1 MTSVRDQ
8 LIQLLN
14 EHDPEG
20 GVVRTDSDSTDV
32 TDFWGPQADALIVW
46 MRDQGFPIESAE
58 PVLPGIY
65 VLAGKGPETGMW
77 YRNSRGEW
85 KYSAPEEDFGWTTSM
100 CDDEEVQRG
109 ELVLYGEP
117 ML

>member
-14 EHDPEG
+14 DHDPEG
-20 GVVRTDSDSTDV
+20 GVVRTDLDSTDV
-32 TDFWGPQADALIVW
+32 TDFWGPQADALIAW
-46 MRDQGFPIESAE
+46 MREQGFPVANAE

-65 VLAGKGPETGMW
+65 IEPGGSPEDRMW
-77 YRNSRGEW
+77 IRNSKGEW
-85 KYSAPEEDFGWTTSM
+85 KYSSPQEEGKWRDAA
-100 CDDEEVQRG
+100 CDDSDVLDG
-109 ELVLYGEP
+109 MLVLYGEP